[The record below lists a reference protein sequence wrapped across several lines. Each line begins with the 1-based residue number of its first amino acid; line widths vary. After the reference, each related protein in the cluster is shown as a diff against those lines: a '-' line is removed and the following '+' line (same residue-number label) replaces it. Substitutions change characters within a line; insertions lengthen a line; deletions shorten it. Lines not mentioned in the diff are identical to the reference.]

1 MEANRATLE
10 STAAVRNEA
19 VANACTLITA
29 SCTTSWFD
37 WIHGELWLCPQGLLR
52 QSLGL
57 TRTFRHG
64 TRPTVDPAN
73 RPTRTFRLDEIGQI
87 LAAGRRNRW
96 ITWSE
101 ISHATLKRGVI
112 DHSLHLQLGHAHHEK
127 FLWLRIDGGY
137 DLLEQALS
145 TSLPGRF
152 VAQDKAI
159 G

>member
-1 MEANRATLE
+1 M
-10 STAAVRNEA
+10 AAVRNEA

-57 TRTFRHG
+57 TKTFEHRN
-64 TRPTVDPAN
+64 RPTVDPAN
-73 RPTRTFRLDEIGQI
+73 RPTRPFRLDEIGHI

-96 ITWSE
+96 ITWTE

-112 DHSLHLQLGHAHHEK
+112 DHSLHLELGNGHREK

-137 DLLEQALS
+137 EVLEEALS
-145 TSLPGRF
+145 RSLPGHF
-152 VAQDKAI
+152 VARDKAI